1 MKSGTERQ
9 AVVALAARHNWK
21 SEPSIG
27 RTGGPMLAGGTR
39 ILSLTPARW
48 ASGRSPLPAVIWKTG
63 MVALR
68 TTATA
73 VGGMSGRG
81 AGTGMEGGTE
91 VEVAVGNHG
100 SHGSHGSRGSRGSHG
115 SHGSH
120 GSMATGLVI
129 IEVVAHD
136 GSGIVDDRL
145 PYCILAAWMD
155 NHTICA
161 PFLWVDPHPA
171 KRDLADAM

>member
-91 VEVAVGNHG
+91 VEVAVG
-100 SHGSHGSRGSRGSHG
+100 SHG